1 MNRAFKIIVALGM
14 FSSCFVSSLS
24 SFGQDS
30 LLTRQDTLAVKPVY
44 NTADAATLACEMRSD
59 PNHYLLTKKQIN
71 RRVRAVAVVNIVG
84 YSAVMAALSA
94 AWYAN
99 YQRTAFHTFNDNRE
113 WLQVDKVGHMY
124 GAYVESRASM
134 EAWRWSGI
142 GRKKRIWYGGL
153 SGAAYQTVIEILDGF
168 SAEWG
173 WSWGDFSSNV
183 LGSSVLIA
191 QELAWDDQRIKLKF
205 SFHRNNYHDPVL
217 NKRRDELYGNTLAE
231 SFIKDYNAQTYW
243 ASANIKSFF
252 PKTKL
257 PAWLN
262 VAVGYGADGMFGAE
276 RNIGENEQGVTT
288 FYRPDIERYRQW
300 YLAPDIDFT
309 KIKTKKKG
317 IKFLFTVLSAFK
329 FPTPSLEF
337 SNGSFKFNALH
348 F

>member
-1 MNRAFKIIVALGM
+1 
-14 FSSCFVSSLS
+14 
-24 SFGQDS
+24 
-30 LLTRQDTLAVKPVY
+30 
-44 NTADAATLACEMRSD
+44 
-59 PNHYLLTKKQIN
+59 
-71 RRVRAVAVVNIVG
+71 
-84 YSAVMAALSA
+84 
-94 AWYAN
+94 
-99 YQRTAFHTFNDNRE
+99 
-113 WLQVDKVGHMY
+113 VGHMY
-124 GAYVESRASM
+124 GTYVENRASM
-134 EAWRWSGI
+134 ELWRWTGV
-142 GRKKRIWYGGL
+142 GRNKRIWIGGL
-153 SGAAYQTVIEILDGF
+153 SGAAYQTIIEVLDGF

-173 WSWGDFSSNV
+173 WSWGDFGANM
-183 LGSSVLIA
+183 LGSGILIS

-205 SFHRNNYHDPVL
+205 SFHKNHYDGADL
-217 NKRRDELYGNTLAE
+217 QKRADELYGKTLAE

-252 PKTKL
+252 PKSKL

-276 RNIGENEQGVTT
+276 ENIGKDAQGNINFNRT
-288 FYRPDIERYRQW
+288 DIKRYRQW